1 MLSSLPQFN
10 YVHERGHMGNSVR
23 QTQMKFQPQGWYNGG
38 AVAGPNQY
46 IRFDFRS
53 DGFWDPK
60 TVYLNIEVDASAM
73 PDFAVYQ
80 LDNSAQ
86 SLISQYIARING
98 VELVRHQEYD
108 GSSAFLYDMHIGV
121 NERDAKHSE
130 GAGKHRQVV
139 GQMTNKSSGADGVGT
154 SIVGVVNAMGNTITT
169 ITGTP
174 TNSSWR
180 PWMQFQLP
188 FCDNNA
194 SVVGPI
200 YSGRQSYLDVF
211 NMEDS
216 QSFEPHLIYPGIDF
230 YSNNGPYWSDT
241 SSCGFGRMNT
251 EASVGGYELALSKY
265 LLKPLVKSGLACYEQ
280 STHAT
285 FNIPLL
291 CPLFGVLAEHGKL
304 LPMKLLDGLEFEF
317 LINPFAFF
325 AVSGGSSPNEARLAT
340 SRVQYGVGTTATST
354 NIARN
359 GWGISKFELSVELS
373 YPDTQTTSQ
382 IYNNLNSSGF
392 HLDFKTWFLGPKIK
406 YAAGSS
412 LNNTIQINNG
422 FNSLIMIAF
431 YFQPAD
437 YEIYNHC
444 RKHKRISQNLTSI
457 QLRLGSEYFP
467 SLPIV
472 GHGGNLRPDYTSSIN
487 KGTYLEF
494 YTNTMKAFGKYFGNN
509 ETTLLNPTNFTLN
522 TIGYDP
528 ANNTCLP
535 TAPKDNVMGMPLYW
549 ENQCIPRC
557 LYAIDLEKFDNETSV
572 NSGWN
577 TVNSRPF
584 DLLLSN
590 DNGSMTCLQRGPVGQ
605 SINEGPTSITIGD
618 TAFTR
623 PFYLY
628 IWMYYDAK
636 VTWTSSGGWAAEGRV

>member
-1 MLSSLPQFN
+1 MLSSLSQFN

-60 TVYLNIEVDASAM
+60 TVYINIEVDASAM

-121 NERDAKHSE
+121 NERDSKHCE

-139 GQMTNKSSGADGVGT
+139 GQMTNKGSNVSDIGTTVAATNNSGGI
-154 SIVGVVNAMGNTITT
+154 SITNVVAA
-169 ITGTP
+169 P
-174 TNSSWR
+174 LNSLWR
-180 PWMQFQLP
+180 PWMQYQGP
-188 FCDNNA
+188 FNDVNA
-194 SVVGPI
+194 NILGTYGS
-200 YSGRQSYLDVF
+200 RQSYMDIY

-216 QSFEPHLIYPGIDF
+216 QGFEPNEIVPGVSF
-230 YSNNGPYWSDT
+230 YTNTGPYWEAT
-241 SSCGFGRMNT
+241 SASGFGRMNT

-265 LLKPLVKSGLACYEQ
+265 ILKPTIKSGLCCYER
-280 STHAT
+280 STRAT

-304 LPMKLLDGLEFEF
+304 LPMKLLEGLEFEF
-317 LINPFAFF
+317 LINPYAFF
-325 AVSGGSSPNEARLAT
+325 AVDGGSSPNEARIGTNRILYPITT
-340 SRVQYGVGTTATST
+340 SSAAN

-373 YPDTQTTSQ
+373 YPDTQTTNQ
-382 IYNNLNSSGF
+382 IYSNLNSSGF

-406 YAAGSS
+406 YLGGAS

-472 GHGGNLRPDYTSSIN
+472 GHGGNLRPDYTSSIV
-487 KGTYLEF
+487 KGSYLEF
-494 YTNTMKAFGKYFGNN
+494 YTHTMKAFGKYFGNN

-522 TIGYDP
+522 CVGYNPAQNIGVM
-528 ANNTCLP
+528 TG
-535 TAPKDNVMGMPLYW
+535 PKDNVMGMPLYW

-557 LYAIDLEKFDNETSV
+557 LYAIDLEKFDNETTV

-590 DNGSMTCLQRGPVGQ
+590 DNGSMTYQLR
-605 SINEGPTSITIGD
+605 GPTSHTSNIDAVSNTISD
-618 TAFTR
+618 SSFPR

-628 IWMYYDAK
+628 IWMYYDAR
-636 VTWTSSGGWAAEGRV
+636 VSWTQSGGWSAEGRV

>member
-1 MLSSLPQFN
+1 
-10 YVHERGHMGNSVR
+10 V
-23 QTQMKFQPQGWYNGG
+23 
-38 AVAGPNQY
+38 Y
-46 IRFDFRS
+46 I
-53 DGFWDPK
+53 
-60 TVYLNIEVDASAM
+60 TVEVDASSM

-121 NERDAKHSE
+121 NERDAKHHE

-139 GQMTNKSSGADGVGT
+139 GQMTNKATGGAGIGAQMT
-154 SIVGVVNAMGNTITT
+154 AANNAAGNAITLLT
-169 ITGTP
+169 AAP

-180 PWMQFQLP
+180 PWMQYQLP
-188 FCDNNA
+188 LSDNNA
-194 SVVGPI
+194 ELTGSYG
-200 YSGRQSYLDVF
+200 YRQSYLDQY

-216 QSFEPHLIYPGIDF
+216 QGFEPHEIIPNVDYF
-230 YSNNGPYWSDT
+230 TNSGPYWSDT
-241 SSCGFGRMNT
+241 SNCGFGRMNT
-251 EASVGGYELALSKY
+251 EAAVGGYELALSKY
-265 LLKPLVKSGLACYEQ
+265 ILKPTIKSGMCCYEQ
-280 STHAT
+280 STRAL

-304 LPMKLLDGLEFEF
+304 LPMKLLEGLEFEF
-317 LINPFAFF
+317 LINPYAFF
-325 AVSGGSSPNEARLAT
+325 AVGGGSGEAEARL
-340 SRVQYGVGTTATST
+340 GTTRTLYPVTIAATGS

-373 YPDTQTTSQ
+373 YPDTQTTAQ
-382 IYNNLNSSGF
+382 IYSNLNSSGF

-406 YAAGSS
+406 YTGGAS

-457 QLRLGSEYFP
+457 QLRLGSDYFP

-472 GHGGNLRPDYTSSIN
+472 GHGGNLRPDHTSSII
-487 KGTYLEF
+487 KGAYLEF

-509 ETTLLNPTNFTLN
+509 ETTLLNPSNFTLN

-528 ANNTCLP
+528 AINSSSQGTSKNNVL
-535 TAPKDNVMGMPLYW
+535 GMPLYW

-557 LYAIDLEKFDNETSV
+557 LYAIDLEKFDNETTV

-590 DNGSMTCLQRGPVGQ
+590 DNGSMSCAQRGPNTQAAISGVTNI
-605 SINEGPTSITIGD
+605 SISDTSFPR
-618 TAFTR
+618 A
-623 PFYLY
+623 FYLY
-628 IWMYYDAK
+628 IWMYYDAR
-636 VTWTSSGGWAAEGRV
+636 VSWSPSSGWSAEGRV